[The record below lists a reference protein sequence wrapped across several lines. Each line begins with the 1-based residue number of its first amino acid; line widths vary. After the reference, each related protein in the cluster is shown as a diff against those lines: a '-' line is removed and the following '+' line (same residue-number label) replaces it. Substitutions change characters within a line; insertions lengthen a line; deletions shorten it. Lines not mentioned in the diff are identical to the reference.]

1 MDSLCRLF
9 IFLGLFMTE
18 KNKIYLLSGIIVFV
32 CVLILGL
39 NFLLNY
45 MDNHPSSSSD
55 EIENTEIGEV
65 GGMEEEDDYSAFK
78 SEKGFDENPFE
89 NLGQIDKFN
98 ESSVADGR
106 GGAETDGMAE
116 KPVHEEKT
124 PEKKSAVS
132 DSAFV
137 DPDSR
142 KVRPSPFKIPEAKN
156 GATLYFVFDD
166 GGHNVEN
173 LEKYMNLPFPFA
185 VSILPGVA
193 RSAECAA
200 LVRKNGKELMLHQ
213 PMQAENL
220 ELSPGPRAIT
230 AMMGTKEI
238 VQLVSDNIDSLGG
251 GVMGLNNH
259 EGSLITSNIIKI
271 GAVLEVCKARKIY
284 FLDSKTTARSKAYQ
298 AGLELDT
305 AVLLRSAPFLD
316 NEVDRDSILTRIY
329 ESLDYA
335 NVHEKAI
342 IIGHVD
348 KSSGII
354 PELLSEMYPEL
365 LLAGYKFDVP
375 SRINAK

>member
-1 MDSLCRLF
+1 
-9 IFLGLFMTE
+9 MTE
-18 KNKIYLLSGIIVFV
+18 KHKIYLLSGIIVFI

-45 MDNHPSSSSD
+45 FDNHPSVPSD
-55 EIENTEIGEV
+55 EIENMELDGVAVDNDGEDS
-65 GGMEEEDDYSAFK
+65 GFE
-78 SEKGFDENPFE
+78 SERGFDEDPFA

-98 ESSVADGR
+98 
-106 GGAETDGMAE
+106 GGNRVDAENGAGLDKAAALPNPETDGGKKASS
-116 KPVHEEKT
+116 EET
-124 PEKKSAVS
+124 SAAVS
-132 DSAFV
+132 DSSF
-137 DPDSR
+137 DPNAR
-142 KVRPSPFKIPEAKN
+142 KVRSSAFRIPDAKN

-166 GGHNVEN
+166 GGHNIEN
-173 LEKYMNLPFPFA
+173 LEKYMALPFPFA

-193 RSAECAA
+193 HSSECAA

-220 ELSPGPRAIT
+220 ELSPGPCAIT

-238 VQLVSDNIDSLGG
+238 AQLVTDNIDSLGG
-251 GVMGLNNH
+251 GVMGINNH

-271 GAVLEVCKARKIY
+271 GAVLEVCKAKKIY
-284 FLDSKTTARSKAYQ
+284 FLDSKTTARSMAYQ

-305 AVLLRSAPFLD
+305 SVLLRSAPFLD
-316 NEVDRDSILTRIY
+316 NDVDRDSILSRIY

-348 KSSGII
+348 KSSGIL
-354 PELLSEMYPEL
+354 PQLLSEMYPEL
-365 LLAGYKFDVP
+365 LLAGYKFAVP
-375 SRINAK
+375 SQIKVN